1 MSTNN
6 LSIVQQPVNS
16 ADNVPVITNWNP
28 LIGIMVFKD
37 QNINSLFFYKLGIE
51 VYKGSSTSG
60 TLIAKYKQ
68 RRNGFSSDVFNGK
81 ARAFF
86 DVRDVVN
93 TQLVDTVYDQN
104 LNGLPFSTLH
114 KLGANTYT
122 SGGLPVQRIFSVNG
136 DASAGFTQLAQF
148 FIRVFESYA
157 TSTSSA
163 VTDFFPS
170 TPVTNSEFYIQA
182 TLPLFTPRSVGATI
196 DSTYIQGRAF
206 RQFNLQSTTTKF
218 LSDVQVKNAIYGS
231 GYYNNVS
238 WDGTD
243 GDYHTLAFL
252 NGQTDFNSKPHK
264 LVVTYFN
271 GASQLTSTEIP
282 NENAQGGA
290 KPETTG
296 TEVDTD
302 AERLL
307 YFGCG
312 PGNLEGF
319 LLLPGSVTT
328 HRPSNA
334 ANNGWTHYKVKAI
347 DSSSADMS
355 DEYIFVNKNK
365 SCKGFKMRRLAWRN
379 SLGCYDYLNFELKST
394 QTIDITRNTFE
405 KPIGIY
411 NKSKYRYSDWDTG
424 KEVRETSAVLKE
436 TLNTDY
442 LTDDEVILVEKLL
455 MSTRVYIVEN
465 VDTEFTQAVTITDSS
480 FIRKN
485 VINDRLVQYSVQIEY
500 ANPLNTNT

>member
-6 LSIVQQPVNS
+6 LSIVQQPVNP
-16 ADNVPVITNWNP
+16 AHKVPVITNWNP

-93 TQLVDTVYDQN
+93 TQLVDTIYDQN
-104 LNGLPFSTLH
+104 LSGLPFSTLH
-114 KLGANTYT
+114 KLGANDYD
-122 SGGLPVQRIFSVNG
+122 GDQKIFSKNG
-136 DASAGFTQLAQF
+136 DASAGFTQLAEF
-148 FIRVFESYA
+148 FLRVFESYA

-163 VTDFFPS
+163 VTEFFPS

-206 RQFNLQSTTTKF
+206 NIYKLNNNTSKF
-218 LSDVQVKNAIYGS
+218 MSDVKLKTDIYGS

-243 GDYHTLAFL
+243 GDYHTLGFL
-252 NGQTDFNSKPHK
+252 NGETDFDSKPHK

-282 NENAQGGA
+282 NQKTEGGS

-296 TEVDTD
+296 TETNTD
-302 AERLL
+302 EERLI

-312 PGNLEGF
+312 PGNLNSYTA
-319 LLLPGSVTT
+319 PSSVTT
-328 HRPSNA
+328 HQPSNV

-347 DSSSADMS
+347 NSSSADMS

-424 KEVRETSAVLKE
+424 KQVRESSAVLKE

-442 LTDDEVILVEKLL
+442 MTDDEVVLVEKLL

-500 ANPLNTNT
+500 ANPLNTNS